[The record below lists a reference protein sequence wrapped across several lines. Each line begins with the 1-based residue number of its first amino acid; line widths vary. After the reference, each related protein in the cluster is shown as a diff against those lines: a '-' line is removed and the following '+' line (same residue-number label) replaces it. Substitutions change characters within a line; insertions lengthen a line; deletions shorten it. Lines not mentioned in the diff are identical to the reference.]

1 MIKLNYITWLREK
14 SGKNMIFQSEK
25 PIIQIAYAVEDVR
38 QAAQIW
44 SDKFNIGPFFVN
56 EHIPLANSCVRG
68 APEPFD
74 HSSAYG
80 WKENLMIELICDHT
94 QKLSPSAVS
103 PEKPFSGIH
112 HVAWIAPD
120 FEAECQALENQDCL
134 KVLSGQ
140 NGNESGM
147 KLAWFDPQ
155 NGMNHFY
162 EIYEDTDDIR
172 EFYDFLSG
180 KAKNWDGRNP
190 VRDMSG

>member
-1 MIKLNYITWLREK
+1 MAGREK
-14 SGKNMIFQSEK
+14 RQNMIFQSEK

-44 SDKFNIGPFFVN
+44 SEKFNIGPFYVN
-56 EHIPLANSCVRG
+56 EHIPLANSYVRG

-80 WKENLMIELICDHT
+80 WKENLMIELICDHA

-134 KVLSGQ
+134 KVLSAQ
-140 NGNESGM
+140 NGNETGM

-172 EFYDFLSG
+172 EFYAFLSG
-180 KAKNWDGRNP
+180 KAKNWNGRNP

>member
-1 MIKLNYITWLREK
+1 
-14 SGKNMIFQSEK
+14 MIFQSEK
-25 PIIQIAYAVEDVR
+25 PIIQIAYTVKDVR

-44 SDKFNIGPFFVN
+44 SNKFNIGPFYVN
-56 EHIPLANSCVRG
+56 EHIPLTNSYVRG
-68 APEPFD
+68 VPEPFD

-80 WKENLMIELICDHT
+80 WQENLMIELICDHA
-94 QKLSPSAVS
+94 QKLSPIAIS
-103 PEKPFSGIH
+103 PDKPFGGIH

-120 FEAECQALENQDCL
+120 FEAECQELENQDCEQ
-134 KVLSGQ
+134 VLWAQ
-140 NGNESGM
+140 NGSDTGM

-172 EFYDFLSG
+172 QFYTFLSG
-180 KAKNWDGRNP
+180 KAKNWDGRKP

>member
-1 MIKLNYITWLREK
+1 
-14 SGKNMIFQSEK
+14 MIFQSEK

-44 SDKFNIGPFFVN
+44 SEKFNVGPFYVN
-56 EHIPLANSCVRG
+56 EHIPLANSYVRG
-68 APEPFD
+68 TPEPFD

-80 WKENLMIELICDHT
+80 WKENLMIELICDHA
-94 QKLSPSAVS
+94 QKLSPSKVS

-112 HVAWIAPD
+112 HVAWIAPN
-120 FEAECQALENQDCL
+120 FEAECHALENQDCVQ
-134 KVLSGQ
+134 VLWAQ
-140 NGNESGM
+140 NGSDTGM

-172 EFYDFLSG
+172 EFYAFLSG